1 MKEVI
6 YSTKC
11 MGDMTTFH
19 LCMCFVQKSVFL
31 ITCPVQRDVLLSNY
45 MHADVAKRDSVFVNF
60 SMCKRSIYS
69 TKCRWEEHNWFIVVF
84 CICVLY
90 RKHVFYN
97 LLSISMCA
105 VGMTHGRIDGD
116 KIVVLA

>member
-1 MKEVI
+1 
-6 YSTKC
+6 
-11 MGDMTTFH
+11 MTTIRP
-19 LCMCFVQKSVFL
+19 CMCFVQKSVFL

-45 MHADVAKRDSVFVNF
+45 MLANVAKRDSMFGNF

-69 TKCRWEEHNWFIVVF
+69 TKCRWEEHFWFIVVF

-97 LLSISMCA
+97 LFSISMCA
-105 VGMTHGRIDGD
+105 VGMTHGWIDGD